1 MGAAATI
8 RHRTEARAVTC
19 DYLICERIPQS
30 EKTDTM
36 FVLDKGTRFVIPR
49 TEMTYPGHNLKLHQN
64 ASDPVK
70 SPVDHVMADFEDAC
84 PYEFKGEKSRKV
96 MVEALTTLNF
106 GAKVVTV
113 RPNNIHSPFF
123 QGDMEAIVLGAPD
136 RFHGIILP
144 KTRGPEEIRDVSDL
158 LDDLEKRAGW
168 TYKIQIESLIET
180 PQSLVRAY
188 DIATASDRMCGLI
201 FGIADFAANLGV
213 REIVENQNQNFHYA
227 KQSMVV
233 AAKAAGLHA
242 VDNVYLRLWRKEDSP
257 ERVAQL
263 QRGLREKNVGAA
275 NLGMDGTWVIH
286 PQQAPICNECFTPS
300 REQVEEARRVIR
312 LYHEKGGG
320 SMADPKSGEMIDEAT
335 IKIALM
341 DLAKGAQ
348 AGLVDQTELK
358 EWSAKSKSITGYDIL
373 ELMRR
378 VA

>member
-1 MGAAATI
+1 
-8 RHRTEARAVTC
+8 
-19 DYLICERIPQS
+19 
-30 EKTDTM
+30 M
-36 FVLDKGTRFVIPR
+36 FVLDKGARFVIPR

-64 ASDPVK
+64 AADPVK

-96 MVEALTTLNF
+96 MVEALNTLDF
-106 GAKVVTV
+106 GKKVVTI
-113 RPNNIHSPFF
+113 RPNNIHSKFF
-123 QGDMEAIVLGAPD
+123 KGDLEAIVLGAPN

-144 KTRGPEEIRDVSDL
+144 KTRGPEEIRETSKL
-158 LDDLEKRAGW
+158 LDELEKRAGW
-168 TYKIQIESLIET
+168 TYRIQIESLVET
-180 PQSLVRAY
+180 PQALIKAY
-188 DIATASDRMCGLI
+188 DIATASDRMAGLV

-257 ERVAQL
+257 ERVAEL
-263 QRGLREKNVGAA
+263 QRGLREKNQGAA
-275 NLGMDGTWVIH
+275 ALGMDGTWVIH
-286 PQQAPICNECFTPS
+286 PQQAPICNECYTPS
-300 REQVEEARRVIR
+300 ADQIEDARRVIR

-320 SMADPKSGEMIDEAT
+320 SMADPKTGEMIDEAT

-348 AGLVDQTELK
+348 AGMVDQAELK
-358 EWSAKSKSITGYDIL
+358 DWSEKSKSITGYDIL
-373 ELMRR
+373 EFMRR
-378 VA
+378 TV